1 MRSRG
6 PTASP
11 GTHTQR
17 GPSRLAAQLR
27 ALREDAGLTGTS
39 LAQHVGWGQSKVS
52 KIETGRQLPTEDDI
66 RQWCRAVGAP
76 AAKLDELLASLGHAK
91 VEFATWRDEYRA
103 AGSAAARQADI
114 LALEARATRIGEFQP
129 AFIPGLLQTAQYARE
144 LLVAWAV
151 DAAQGALGIGEA
163 DIDGL
168 VAARMQRQQLLYQ
181 PGKQVQ
187 IVVLEAALYSRVCSP
202 ETLAGQ
208 LDRLIAVA
216 SLPNV
221 EFGIISFTASLPV
234 FPICSFAI
242 FDTELVW
249 VETLTG
255 EQQVNEPDQIALYDR
270 FFTLLRD
277 HAARGPDAVAI
288 IHRALGELRPSQ

>member
-1 MRSRG
+1 MTR
-6 PTASP
+6 TY
-11 GTHTQR
+11 QR
-17 GPSRLAAQLR
+17 GPSRLAGQLR

-39 LAQHVGWGQSKVS
+39 LAQQIGWGQSKVS

-66 RQWCRAVGAP
+66 REWCRAIHAP
-76 AAKLDELLASLGHAK
+76 TGTVDDLLASLGHAK

-103 AGSAAARQADI
+103 AGGPAGRQADI

-163 DIDGL
+163 DIDRL

-181 PGKQVQ
+181 PDKQVQ
-187 IVVLEAALYSRVCSP
+187 LVVLEAALYSRVCSP
-202 ETLAGQ
+202 DALVGQ
-208 LDRLIAVA
+208 LDRLIAVT
-216 SLPNV
+216 SLPNL
-221 EFGIISFTASLPV
+221 EFGIIPFSASLPV
-234 FPICSFAI
+234 FPICSFMI
-242 FDTELVW
+242 FDTELVTA
-249 VETLTG
+249 ETFTG

-277 HAARGPDAVAI
+277 RAAQGREAVAV
-288 IHRALGELRPSQ
+288 IHRALAELRPNP

>member
-1 MRSRG
+1 LTS
-6 PTASP
+6 TY
-11 GTHTQR
+11 QR

-39 LAQHVGWGQSKVS
+39 LAQQVGWGQSKVS
-52 KIETGRQLPTEDDI
+52 KIETGRQLPTEEDI
-66 RQWCRAVGAP
+66 REWCRAVGAP
-76 AAKLDELLASLGHAK
+76 ASKVEELVASLGHAK

-103 AGSAAARQADI
+103 AGGAAARQTDI
-114 LALEARATRIGEFQP
+114 LALEERATRIGEFQP

-181 PGKQVQ
+181 PGKHVQ
-187 IVVLEAALYSRVCSP
+187 IVILEAALYSRVCSP

-208 LDRLIAVA
+208 LDRLIAV
-216 SLPNV
+216 STLPNV
-221 EFGIISFTASLPV
+221 EFGIIPFTASLPV
-234 FPICSFAI
+234 FPICSFMI
-242 FDTELVW
+242 FDTELVTA
-249 VETLTG
+249 ETLTG
-255 EQQVNEPDQIALYDR
+255 EQQVNEPDQLALYDR

-277 HAARGPDAVAI
+277 GAVRGRDAVSI
-288 IHRALGELRPSQ
+288 IHRALADMRSTR